1 MSSPGQNATPG
12 GTGGGFLLNVNLVFL
27 STVAA
32 YGLGFLVVVLVARE
46 LGPEGR
52 GVTALYQAAVSLG
65 FAFFSL
71 GIGTAVVF
79 LVGRREMSGPQ
90 ALEAGL
96 SVTLLALGL
105 TGAGMLIA
113 AILFNDE
120 LGKENVPFWLLLVA
134 VPAVIQFRILEGVL
148 RAQGRFGAMNLL
160 EVSLP
165 LSVLVALGAVEL
177 LENLTISNAIF
188 AWSLAF
194 LPPVGFGYVL
204 IGRRSWP
211 HRMAT
216 PGQLAPAVR
225 FGLQAQAG
233 NLIQLLNY
241 RLDSYL
247 VLLFVNASGV
257 GLYATGVSLS
267 EGLWFIANSVT
278 VVLLTNLTAS
288 DEEYARR
295 MTPLI
300 CRGTLLVTTLASLA
314 AAAVSP
320 FVIPAIF
327 GEAFEDAVAPFLWLL
342 PGTVALAGSKV
353 LAAYIF
359 SRGKPMINAWIALA
373 TLSVAIGAD
382 LVLIP
387 IFEVPG
393 AAAASSLAYA
403 VSLGLTVVAYRRLSG
418 GSLIEALIPRP
429 ADAGVAK
436 AALLDMARDL
446 PFGSKRSKAPRN
458 GDDE

>member
-1 MSSPGQNATPG
+1 MSSPDQNPTPG
-12 GTGGGFLLNVNLVFL
+12 GVGGGFLLNVNLVFL
-27 STVAA
+27 STVVA
-32 YGLGFLVVVLVARE
+32 YGLGFLVIVLVSRE
-46 LGPEGR
+46 LGTEGR
-52 GVTALYQAAVSLG
+52 GLTALYQAAVSLG
-65 FAFFSL
+65 FAFFSF

-79 LVGRREMSGPQ
+79 LVGRREISGPQ

-96 SVTLLALGL
+96 SVTFLGLAL
-105 TGAGMLIA
+105 TGAGVLIA
-113 AILFNDE
+113 ALFFTDQ
-120 LGKENVPFWLLLVA
+120 LDRENIPFWLLLVA

-165 LSVLVALGAVEL
+165 LSVLVALGAVEV
-177 LENLTISNAIF
+177 LENLTISNAIS

-194 LPPVGFGYVL
+194 LPPVAFGYIL
-204 IGRRSWP
+204 AGSQSWP
-211 HRMAT
+211 RRLAT
-216 PGQLAPAVR
+216 PRRLAPVVR

-233 NLIQLLNY
+233 NLIQLLNL

-247 VLLFVNASGV
+247 VLLFVNASAV

-278 VVLLTNLTAS
+278 IVLLTNLTAGG
-288 DEEYARR
+288 EEYAQR

-300 CRGTLLVTTLASLA
+300 CRGTLLVTAVASLA

-327 GEAFEDAVAPFLWLL
+327 GEAFDDAVLPFLWLL
-342 PGTVALAGSKV
+342 PGTIALAGSKV

-373 TLSVAIGAD
+373 TLIVAIGAD

-387 IFEVPG
+387 VFEVPG
-393 AAAASSLAYA
+393 AAAASSLAYG

-418 GSLIEALIPRP
+418 GSLIEALIPQA
-429 ADAGVAK
+429 ADAGIAK
-436 AALLDMARDL
+436 RALIDMARGL
-446 PFGSKRSKAPRN
+446 PLVSNRFRGGGRL
-458 GDDE
+458 

>member
-1 MSSPGQNATPG
+1 MSSPDQSATPG

-27 STVAA
+27 STVVA

-46 LGPEGR
+46 LGTEGR

-71 GIGTAVVF
+71 GIGTAVIF

-96 SVTLLALGL
+96 SVTLLAMAL
-105 TGAGMLIA
+105 TGGGVLLA
-113 AILFNDE
+113 ALFFADQLARE
-120 LGKENVPFWLLLVA
+120 SIPFWLLLVA

-165 LSVLVALGAVEL
+165 LSVLVALGSVEL
-177 LENLTISNAIF
+177 FGNLTISNAIF

-194 LPPVGFGYVL
+194 LPPVAFGYVL
-204 IGRRSWP
+204 AGPQTWPRRL
-211 HRMAT
+211 AT
-216 PGQLAPAVR
+216 PRQLAPAVR
-225 FGLQAQAG
+225 FGVQAQAG

-278 VVLLTNLTAS
+278 VVLLTNLTAG
-288 DEEYARR
+288 DEAYGRR

-300 CRGTLLVTTLASLA
+300 CRGTLLVTAAASLA

-327 GEAFEDAVAPFLWLL
+327 GVAFEDAVLPFLWLL
-342 PGTVALAGSKV
+342 PGTIALAGSKV

-359 SRGKPMINAWIALA
+359 SRGKPMINAWIALV
-373 TLSVAIGAD
+373 TLAVAIGAD

-387 IFEVPG
+387 VFEVPG
-393 AAAASSLAYA
+393 AAAASSLAYG
-403 VSLGLTVVAYRRLSG
+403 VSLGLTVFAYRRLSG
-418 GSLIEALIPRP
+418 GSLAEALIPRP

-436 AALLDMARDL
+436 DALIDMARGL
-446 PFGSKRSKAPRN
+446 PLVSNRFRG
-458 GDDE
+458 GEDQ

>member
-1 MSSPGQNATPG
+1 MSSPGQSTTPG
-12 GTGGGFLLNVNLVFL
+12 GAGGRFLLNVNLVFL
-27 STVAA
+27 STVVA

-46 LGPEGR
+46 LGTEGR

-65 FAFFSL
+65 FAFFGL
-71 GIGTAVVF
+71 GVGTAVVY
-79 LVGRREMSGPQ
+79 LVGRGEMSGRQ

-96 SVTLLALGL
+96 SVTLLAVSL
-105 TGAGMLIA
+105 TGAGVLIA
-113 AILFNDE
+113 SFFFTDDLAE
-120 LGKENVPFWLLLVA
+120 ENVPYWLLLVA
-134 VPAVIQFRILEGVL
+134 VPAVLQFRILEGVL

-160 EVSLP
+160 EISLP

-177 LENLTISNAIF
+177 LEDLTVSNAIS

-194 LPPVGFGYVL
+194 LPPVAFGYVL
-204 IGRRSWP
+204 TDPESWP
-211 HRMAT
+211 RRLAT
-216 PGQLAPAVR
+216 PRQLAPAVR

-278 VVLLTNLTAS
+278 VVLLTNLTAGS
-288 DEEYARR
+288 EEYAQR
-295 MTPLI
+295 MTPVI
-300 CRGTLLVTTLASLA
+300 CRGTLLVTALASLA

-320 FVIPAIF
+320 IVIPAIF
-327 GEAFEDAVAPFLWLL
+327 GEAFDDAVLPFLWLL

-359 SRGKPMINAWIALA
+359 SRGKPMINAGIALV

-387 IFEVPG
+387 MFEVSG
-393 AAAASSLAYA
+393 AAAASSLAYG
-403 VSLGLTVVAYRRLSG
+403 VSLGLTVAAYGRLSG
-418 GSLIEALIPRP
+418 GSAAGALIPRV
-429 ADAGVAK
+429 ADAAVAR
-436 AALLDMARDL
+436 AALLDMARGL
-446 PFGSKRSKAPRN
+446 PFVPDRIQERRE
-458 GDDE
+458 GDGE